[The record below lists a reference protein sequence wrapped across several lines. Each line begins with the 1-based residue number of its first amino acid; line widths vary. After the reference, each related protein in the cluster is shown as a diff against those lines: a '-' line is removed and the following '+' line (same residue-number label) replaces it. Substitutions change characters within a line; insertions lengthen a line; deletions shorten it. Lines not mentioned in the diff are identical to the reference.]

1 MARLALRLAIPL
13 LLAGCA
19 GLPLADSPFQRIARS
34 GAPPGGRLLVAIRA
48 ERVPSYHHAAA
59 AVLAPARVRAAA
71 CAGLGETRF
80 RCVRPDGEG
89 RSTGKPAYV
98 VRLEYDV
105 ADARGLLIEDD
116 PAGDAAYFL
125 RWGFRVTRA
134 GEAAPLFESG
144 FREETFQFWRFEV
157 EAWMTR
163 YFSE

>member
-1 MARLALRLAIPL
+1 MARPALRLSVSL

-34 GAPPGGRLLVAIRA
+34 GAPPAGRLLVAVRA
-48 ERVPSYHHAAA
+48 ERIPSRSHAAA
-59 AVLAPARVRAAA
+59 AVLEPARVRAAA

-80 RCVRPDGEG
+80 RCVRPDAGG
-89 RSTGKPAYV
+89 RPTERPAYL

-105 ADARGLLIEDD
+105 GDASGLRIEDD
-116 PAGDAAYFL
+116 PAGDAAHFL

-134 GEAAPLFESG
+134 GGRAPLFESG
-144 FREETFQFWRFEV
+144 FREESLQFWRFEV
-157 EAWMTR
+157 EAWMAR